1 MAEPLLG
8 HDLLS
13 LLVAK
18 GGACPVEELRL
29 ASATAHGPS
38 AVYCNCGG
46 DRFDFDGVLG
56 FLTRAGKIRVE
67 GDRIV
72 LRTMAACQS

>member
-1 MAEPLLG
+1 MG

-13 LLVAK
+13 LLVEK
-18 GGACPVEELRL
+18 GGTCPVEDLRL
-29 ASATAHGPS
+29 ASAAAHGPS

-56 FLTRAGKIRVE
+56 FLTRAGKVRVDD
-67 GDRIV
+67 GVIL
-72 LRTMAACQS
+72 LRTLAACQN